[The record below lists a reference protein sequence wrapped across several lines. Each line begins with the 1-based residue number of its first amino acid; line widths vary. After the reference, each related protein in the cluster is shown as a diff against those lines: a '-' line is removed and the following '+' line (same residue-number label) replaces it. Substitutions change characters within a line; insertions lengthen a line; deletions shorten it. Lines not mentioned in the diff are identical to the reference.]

1 MKHHTPDDAVFLAI
15 VVGLAVASAGWLYFI
30 LSTFTILHKSWSSAQ
45 FAVAFCALPPAMGL
59 VSGWITLYFSNRR
72 FRRTLRKIQDWPS

>member
-1 MKHHTPDDAVFLAI
+1 MKHHTHDDAVFLAS

-30 LSTFTILHKSWSSAQ
+30 LSTFTTLHKSWSSAQ
-45 FAVAFCALPPAMGL
+45 FAVAFCALPPAIGL

-72 FRRTLRKIQDWPS
+72 FRRTLRKVQDWQS